1 MGKPASIARKLKGMF
16 FATERR
22 QLVSLLAVTGSLA
35 LLSRIYY
42 SAIMFNASLYSGD
55 AYTVLLRSFMLSNGS
70 HSSRLVTLWKSEVLI
85 DLVYGFFIRIL
96 PFDPVI
102 TARIVSCAITIPIV
116 VILTYIVYKYVNRL
130 AALFFGILLALN
142 PFFSMM
148 STEPEKAPMVLFFFT
163 LSLLFLCFYRYNE
176 KARRRNLAIA
186 AVFFALMLLSYRT
199 GMFFALCLIIIYVLF
214 SWDLKYR
221 GKCMKILSDGYL
233 YILLGLSALFA
244 VILPRL
250 AETFVKSHSIYPS
263 ATSGGGAGGGTNQFT
278 KYFNDLVHIISHS
291 EDSAAVRFL
300 EATRNYIGVIIFGL
314 FLLALLVLVFSG
326 TNQRRQ
332 RWGLAPFIVWAV
344 VITVIFSAQYFCYS
358 HNSRYPYYLVPA
370 FMALAAYFL
379 AWLPGKIDPKKPVMQ
394 IALLVVLLLF
404 VVTSQ
409 ARIHATGT
417 YEAGRNRY
425 YTHKLVADVL
435 TEQVKVRSDEGI
447 ILQRWPSA
455 IYYLLEND
463 PALEENIYPTGWNSV
478 SPDVFSKEFVQEN
491 NIRYFVYDKVGDDYY
506 QTPDVLLDRLGN
518 LEDIYMVKV
527 VSIENDTF
535 KVFIY
540 YLDY

>member
-1 MGKPASIARKLKGMF
+1 VF

-22 QLVSLLAVTGSLA
+22 QLITLLTVAGSLA

-42 SAIMFNASLYSGD
+42 SAVVFNDTLYSGD
-55 AYTVLLRSFMLSNGS
+55 AYTVLLRSFMSSKGS
-70 HSSRLVTLWKSEVLI
+70 FSSRLVTLWKGEVLI

-102 TARIVSCAITIPIV
+102 TTRIVSCAITIPIV

-221 GKCMKILSDGYL
+221 GKWKKILTDGYL

-244 VILPRL
+244 VVLPRL
-250 AETFVKSHSIYPS
+250 AKAFIETPSIYPS
-263 ATSGGGAGGGTNQFT
+263 VSSGGSGGGADQFT
-278 KYFNDLVHIISHS
+278 KFFNDLVHIISHS

-300 EATRNYIGVIIFGL
+300 EATRNDIGVIVFGL
-314 FLLALLVLVFSG
+314 CLLALLVLVFSG
-326 TNQRRQ
+326 ANQRRQ
-332 RWGLAPFIVWAV
+332 RWGLAPFIVWAI
-344 VITVIFSAQYFCYS
+344 VIIVIFSAQYFCYS

-379 AWLPGKIDPKKPVMQ
+379 AWLRGKIDPKKPVMQ
-394 IALLVVLLLF
+394 VALLVVLLLF

-409 ARIHATGT
+409 ARLHATGA

-425 YTHKLVADVL
+425 YTHQLLADVL

-447 ILQRWPSA
+447 ILQKWPSA
-455 IYYLLEND
+455 VYYLLEND
-463 PALEENIYPTGWNSV
+463 PALEENIYPTGWGSV
-478 SPDVFSKEFVQEN
+478 SPDVFTKEFIQDN
-491 NIRYFVYDKVGDDYY
+491 NIRYFVHDKVGDDYY
-506 QTPDVLLDRLGN
+506 QTPDVLRDRLGG
-518 LEDIYMVKV
+518 LEDIYMVRV
-527 VSIENDTF
+527 ANIENDTF
-535 KVFIY
+535 KVFVY